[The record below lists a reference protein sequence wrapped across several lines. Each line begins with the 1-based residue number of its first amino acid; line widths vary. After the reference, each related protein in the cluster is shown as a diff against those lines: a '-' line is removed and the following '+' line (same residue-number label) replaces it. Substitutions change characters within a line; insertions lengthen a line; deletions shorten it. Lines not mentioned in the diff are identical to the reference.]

1 MAQWF
6 WESYQFSRNVRQCHN
21 FEKLNARAS
30 RSVKWSE
37 DPVQMRR
44 APRAFLGSPHRIHT
58 SLHLVWGKMSLHS
71 SHCREIRH
79 SFESG
84 HLGIHSTWGSKL
96 RVPFTNLL
104 LREGYSWGFLQSW
117 PTSSIESWESILF
130 SRWYGVHEAFLEFL
144 CWNCC
149 SPRFEIGVSGNLWS
163 CLK

>member
-37 DPVQMRR
+37 DPVQMRQ

-71 SHCREIRH
+71 SHCREIRP

-84 HLGIHSTWGSKL
+84 HLGIHSTWGIKL
-96 RVPFTNLL
+96 RVPLTYIL
-104 LREGYSWGFLQSW
+104 LREGCTWGDCGKLAYLCNRILEVHSLLEMIWCPWSFPRVPVLKLVFL
-117 PTSSIESWESILF
+117 
-130 SRWYGVHEAFLEFL
+130 
-144 CWNCC
+144 
-149 SPRFEIGVSGNLWS
+149 
-163 CLK
+163 